1 MLWFRCNKYYR
12 QRILLAPGGM
22 ILKGLDS
29 IP

>member
-12 QRILLAPGGM
+12 QRILLAFGGM

-29 IP
+29 IH